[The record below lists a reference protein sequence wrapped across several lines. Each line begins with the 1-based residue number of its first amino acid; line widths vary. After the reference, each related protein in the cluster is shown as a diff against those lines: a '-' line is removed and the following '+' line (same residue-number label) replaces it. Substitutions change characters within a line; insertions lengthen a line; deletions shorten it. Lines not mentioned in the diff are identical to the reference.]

1 MISYTKINLRRVT
14 DLNLRAKI
22 MKRSEEITK
31 VNLQTLGKAM
41 FFKKPQKWLDFKI
54 KTPLC

>member
-31 VNLQTLGKAM
+31 VNLHDLG
-41 FFKKPQKWLDFKI
+41 
-54 KTPLC
+54 